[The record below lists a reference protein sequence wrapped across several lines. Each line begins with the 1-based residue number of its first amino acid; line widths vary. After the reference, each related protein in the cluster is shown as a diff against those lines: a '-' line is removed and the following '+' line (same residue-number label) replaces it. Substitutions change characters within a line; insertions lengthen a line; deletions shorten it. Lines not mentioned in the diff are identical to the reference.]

1 MDARFPG
8 DGEGGGTTQ
17 TPPPLPGGEGL
28 QERVLSDPA
37 GARAE
42 PLRSVSFSFICKY
55 IYQ

>member
-28 QERVLSDPA
+28 QERVLPDPA